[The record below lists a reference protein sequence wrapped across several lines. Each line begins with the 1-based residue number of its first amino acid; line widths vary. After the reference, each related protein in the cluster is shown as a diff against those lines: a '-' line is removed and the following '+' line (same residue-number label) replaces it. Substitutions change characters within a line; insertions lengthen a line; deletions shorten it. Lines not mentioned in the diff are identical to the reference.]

1 MRLNNFRQSRWL
13 SPWLATALVCLLAWG
28 CAKDAPDVSAPE
40 AVPAAAAPLPPTEA
54 EGTLQKVQEQAAQ
67 SGQTPEKTRTEL
79 VAEEIITE
87 FSGVMPAARQ
97 AVALV
102 SPEGKICWPAMTC
115 TNRRCPG
122 QGKNGLPFL
131 FAYHYKAVTVGSDGK
146 LDFRANLHNK
156 PLVLLGTCPACF
168 MTNTVEAYLP
178 PEERQ
183 HFSEITRRLMKKAHE
198 NAAIT
203 KNRLLTSEE
212 SAAYRK
218 LQEEQ
223 ANMPVYY
230 LCP

>member
-1 MRLNNFRQSRWL
+1 MRFNNFRRSRCVSQFLAAALL
-13 SPWLATALVCLLAWG
+13 SLLAWG
-28 CAKDAPDVSAPE
+28 CKKDAPDTPSAE
-40 AVPAAAAPLPPTEA
+40 AEAPATATLPPVEA
-54 EGTLQKVQEQAAQ
+54 EGTQQNVQEKAAE
-67 SGQTPEKTRTEL
+67 SGKTPEKTREEL
-79 VAEEIITE
+79 VKEEIITE

-97 AVALV
+97 AVAMV

-115 TNRRCPG
+115 TNRRCSG
-122 QGKNGLPFL
+122 QGKDGRPFL
-131 FAYHYKAVTVGSDGK
+131 FAYHYKAVTLGSDGK
-146 LDFRANLHNK
+146 LDFRANLQSK

-168 MTNTVEAYLP
+168 MANTVEAYLP
-178 PEERQ
+178 PDERKR
-183 HFSEITRRLMKKAHE
+183 FDEISRRLMKKAHE

-203 KNRLLTSEE
+203 KNRLLTADE